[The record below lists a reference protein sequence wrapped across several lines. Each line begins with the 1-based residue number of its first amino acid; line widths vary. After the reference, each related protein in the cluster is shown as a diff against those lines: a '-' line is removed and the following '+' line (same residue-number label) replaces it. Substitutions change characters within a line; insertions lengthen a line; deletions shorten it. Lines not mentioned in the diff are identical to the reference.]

1 MARQLFWL
9 SDEVVRLWDIERLDA
24 QVRLSR
30 RRRRLIQQAPAA
42 GGRRRGT
49 LSAAPGRAQ
58 VSRPMQFRRLVVRF
72 RLNLTAA
79 GRWPTGDFR
88 PCRMRMRTKLALLR

>member
-30 RRRRLIQQAPAA
+30 RRRRLADGRQEIFGHA
-42 GGRRRGT
+42 G
-49 LSAAPGRAQ
+49 
-58 VSRPMQFRRLVVRF
+58 
-72 RLNLTAA
+72 
-79 GRWPTGDFR
+79 
-88 PCRMRMRTKLALLR
+88 